1 MSVVK
6 SKRKTGK
13 LAVITKANELATYTI
28 RICSNENNFPKRY
41 RWCITSK
48 IVESALEI
56 NNMANK
62 ANSVYVKD
70 KDDYNLRKRFQ
81 TAALAETYS
90 LISMIDIAY
99 RTFGI
104 KSGRIKHW
112 TGLIIDV
119 QKLLRNWRRNDYR
132 RYKDL

>member
-1 MSVVK
+1 LSVVK

-13 LAVITKANELATYTI
+13 LVVVTKANELAVYTI
-28 RICSNENNFPKRY
+28 KISSNEKNFPKRY

-56 NNMANK
+56 NNLINK
-62 ANSVYVKD
+62 ANAVYVKD
-70 KDDYNLRKRFQ
+70 GEDYALRKRFQ
-81 TAALAETYS
+81 TIALTETYS
-90 LISMIDIAY
+90 LLSMIDIAY

-104 KSGRIKHW
+104 RSSTIKHW
-112 TGLIIDV
+112 TSMIIDV
-119 QKLLRNWRRNDYR
+119 QKLLRNWRHNDYQ